1 MHLSIIRQHFKQ
13 GFQSVARLIESFELQ
28 IEKLSLAQS
37 SDFHTVCLEQTVETQ
52 KNEITRLN
60 RTLKNKSQQLL
71 DSQRSNHQLQLQI
84 EKRDRY
90 EAQLKARIRELETC
104 LESDSPSTLTRDS
117 HNSNLP
123 PSLDP
128 PWNKPKRTRS
138 LRTRSGLKVGGQI
151 GHRGHTLLQVADP
164 DTIIVHRVDVCIH
177 CQNSLIPVESRR
189 CQRRQ
194 IFEIEN
200 GRLAAIEHRIEIKH
214 CRVCRQTTKAQF
226 PPGLT
231 APVQYGTSVFSR
243 IVYLNQY
250 QLLPVARTAE
260 SMKDLF
266 ECPVSLATIQRAAKV
281 CSHQL
286 MRYEYQLKAAVRN
299 SEVIGA
305 DETGIRI
312 NGQMS
317 WVHVARTGSLT
328 HFAAHPKRGR
338 EAFEDIG
345 IINRFEGVLVR
356 DGWTPYRKYEQCR
369 HSLCNAHL
377 LRDLTFVGENEPRH
391 REWTDKLA
399 GLLLEIKASV
409 EATRSKE
416 QSSRPGCEQQRYSN
430 HYDGIL
436 EQAEQSLRGSPVR
449 RTPYLC
455 APTLYRRFCNN
466 KTEILR
472 FMTDF
477 SVPFDN
483 NGSERDLRMLKLQQK
498 ISGCFRSA
506 AGASVF
512 CRVRSFLSS
521 ARKQGRVLL
530 TALESALKDQP
541 IGLII

>member
-1 MHLSIIRQHFKQ
+1 MHLSIIRQHYKQ
-13 GFQSVARLIESFELQ
+13 GFQSVARLIENFEMK
-28 IEKLSLAQS
+28 IESLTLAQS
-37 SDFHTVCLEQTVETQ
+37 SNLHTVCLESTIESQ

-60 RTLKNKSQQLL
+60 RTLQNKAQQLL
-71 DSQRSNHQLQLQI
+71 DAQRSNHQLQLQF
-84 EKRDRY
+84 EKREQY

-104 LESDSPSTLTRDS
+104 LESDSPSPLKRDS

-151 GHRGHTLLQVADP
+151 GHQGSTLLQATDP
-164 DTIIVHRVDVCIH
+164 DTVIVHRVDVCIH

-189 CQRRQ
+189 YQKRQ
-194 IFEIEN
+194 IFEIES
-200 GRLAAIEHRIEIKH
+200 GKLAAIEHRIEIKH
-214 CRVCRQTTKAQF
+214 CRVCQQTTKAQF
-226 PPGLT
+226 PSGLA

-260 SMKDLF
+260 SMSDLF
-266 ECPVSLATIQRAAKV
+266 ACPVSLSTVQRAAKV

-312 NGQMS
+312 NGQVN

-338 EAFEDIG
+338 QAFEAIG
-345 IINRFEGVLVR
+345 IINRFKGVLVR
-356 DGWTPYRKYEQCR
+356 DGWTAYRKYEQCR

-391 REWTDKLA
+391 REWTNKLA
-399 GLLLEIKASV
+399 KLLLEIKAAV
-409 EATRSKE
+409 EAARLKE
-416 QSSRPGCEQQRYSN
+416 QSLLPGCEQQRYSA

-436 EQAEQSLRGSPVR
+436 EQAECAVRGSPVR
-449 RTPYLC
+449 RVTYLC

-466 KTEILR
+466 KAEILR

-477 SVPFDN
+477 RVPFDN

-506 AGASVF
+506 AGAAVF
-512 CRVRSFLSS
+512 CRVRSYLSS

-530 TALESALKDQP
+530 TALESALKGQP
-541 IGLII
+541 IGLIV